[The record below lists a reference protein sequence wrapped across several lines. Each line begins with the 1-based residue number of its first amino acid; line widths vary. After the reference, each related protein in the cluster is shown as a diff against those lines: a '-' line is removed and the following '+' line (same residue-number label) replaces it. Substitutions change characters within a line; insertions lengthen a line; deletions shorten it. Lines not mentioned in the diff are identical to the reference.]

1 MTDELSPPSSE
12 KRTVA
17 TLVSLLTLG
26 LVDAQILSPILTE
39 IAASLD
45 ASPAAIGRT
54 VIGYAICAALA
65 ALIAGPV
72 SDHTGRGRFLIGAG
86 GVFALGSL
94 LVVAS
99 GSLRVFVL
107 ARMITGASAGVIS
120 ALTVAAIADSV
131 PYERR
136 GRAMGWVGMAYAVPV
151 IAIPVAA
158 KIAEVAGWRT
168 IYLVFTFG
176 ASLVAVAVAL
186 LFDEPQIRTSG
197 SSRSPGYLRFMKA
210 RSTAAGALSAFF
222 VTGGLTGF
230 LLFLGAHLRTEV
242 GLSLSSVSY
251 VFSLSGLAGLFGAL
265 AAGRLSDRIGKTRV
279 ALAGSTAMVVF
290 LVVIPAT
297 AGFVMYAALGMVGLS
312 AATRVAPLQS
322 LVTQLV
328 TSEHRG
334 AFVALRNTLSQC
346 GNATAA
352 FLASVLYP
360 YGFQYI
366 CWLTAGF
373 SAMAVV
379 LILFIEE
386 PEQGPALKP
395 ELMPEPMKE

>member
-1 MTDELSPPSSE
+1 MTGELSPTSSE

-26 LVDAQILSPILTE
+26 LVDAQILSPILPK

-45 ASPAAIGRT
+45 VLPEDIGGT
-54 VIGYAICAALA
+54 VFAYAICAALA
-65 ALIAGPV
+65 ALTAGPV

-86 GVFALGSL
+86 CFLALGSL

-99 GSLRVFVL
+99 GSLPVFVV
-107 ARMITGASAGVIS
+107 ARMVTGAAAGVIS

-131 PYERR
+131 PYDRR
-136 GRAMGWVGMAYAVPV
+136 GRAMGWVGMAYAAPV
-151 IAIPVAA
+151 VAFPVAA
-158 KIAEVAGWRT
+158 KIAEPHPEAWRT
-168 IYLVFTFG
+168 IYLCFTFG

-186 LFDEPQIRTSG
+186 WFDEPRVRASG

-230 LLFLGAHLRTEV
+230 LLFLGAYLQTEV
-242 GLSLSSVSY
+242 GLSLIHASY
-251 VFSLSGLAGLFGAL
+251 VFSLSGLAGVFGAL
-265 AAGRLSDRIGKTRV
+265 AAGRLADRFGKMRV
-279 ALAGSTAMVVF
+279 ALTGSTAMVVF
-290 LVVIPAT
+290 LVVVPAT

-328 TSEHRG
+328 TREHRG
-334 AFVALRNTLSQC
+334 AFVALRNTFSQC

-352 FLASVLYP
+352 AVGSVLYP
-360 YGFQYI
+360 HGFQYI

-379 LILFIEE
+379 LILLIEE
-386 PEQGPALKP
+386 PEQEP
-395 ELMPEPMKE
+395 EQEKE

>member
-1 MTDELSPPSSE
+1 MTGELSPTSSE

-39 IAASLD
+39 IAADLD
-45 ASPAAIGRT
+45 ALPKDIGRT

-65 ALIAGPV
+65 ALTAGPV
-72 SDHTGRGRFLIGAG
+72 SDRTGRGRFLIGAG
-86 GVFALGSL
+86 CIFALGSL

-99 GSLRVFVL
+99 GSLRVFVV
-107 ARMITGASAGVIS
+107 ARMVTGAAAGVIS
-120 ALTVAAIADSV
+120 ALTIAAIADSV

-136 GRAMGWVGMAYAVPV
+136 GRAMGWVGMAYAAPV
-151 IAIPVAA
+151 VAIPIAA
-158 KIAEVAGWRT
+158 KIAEDAPEDWRT

-186 LFDEPQIRTSG
+186 WFDEPQIRASG

-242 GLSLSSVSY
+242 GLSLSSVGY
-251 VFSLSGLAGLFGAL
+251 VFSLSGLAGVFGAL
-265 AAGRLSDRIGKTRV
+265 AAGRLSDRFGKMRV

-290 LVVIPAT
+290 LVVVPAT

-352 FLASVLYP
+352 ALASMLYEL
-360 YGFQYI
+360 GFQYI

-379 LILFIEE
+379 LILLIEE
-386 PEQGPALKP
+386 PEQ
-395 ELMPEPMKE
+395 EKE

>member
-1 MTDELSPPSSE
+1 MTGELSPTPGE

-26 LVDAQILSPILTE
+26 LVDAQLLSPILTE

-45 ASPAAIGRT
+45 TSPEDIGRT

-86 GVFALGSL
+86 CVFALGSL

-99 GSLRVFVL
+99 GSLRVFVV
-107 ARMITGASAGVIS
+107 ARMVTGAAAGVIS

-136 GRAMGWVGMAYAVPV
+136 GRAMGWVGMAYAAPV
-151 IAIPVAA
+151 VAIPVAA
-158 KIAEVAGWRT
+158 KIAEQDWTT

-186 LFDEPQIRTSG
+186 WFDEPQIRASG
-197 SSRSPGYLRFMKA
+197 SSRSPGYLRFMRA

-230 LLFLGAHLRTEV
+230 LLFLGAHLRTEI

-265 AAGRLSDRIGKTRV
+265 AAGRLSDHIGKTRV

-290 LVVIPAT
+290 LVVVPAT

-352 FLASVLYP
+352 YLASMLYP
-360 YGFQYI
+360 LGFQYI

-373 SAMAVV
+373 SAVAVV
-379 LILFIEE
+379 LILLIEE
-386 PEQGPALKP
+386 PEQD
-395 ELMPEPMKE
+395 KE